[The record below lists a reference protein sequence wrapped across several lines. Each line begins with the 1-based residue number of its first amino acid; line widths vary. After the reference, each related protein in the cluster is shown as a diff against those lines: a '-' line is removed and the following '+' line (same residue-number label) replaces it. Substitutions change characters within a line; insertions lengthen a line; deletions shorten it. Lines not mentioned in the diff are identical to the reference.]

1 MRLLTWV
8 LILFLAA
15 TGVSRAQDHSDTSGQ
30 TNSTAASAK
39 TQFQPIE
46 IQTFGWGR
54 HASNG
59 FYYQGLPL
67 QSLNQYE
74 SVIDPL
80 GDAQASQL
88 LRSSGNEDTWG
99 TVLLVGGIV
108 VETAGWV
115 DFCVEM
121 INLGNDITANSGPD
135 LGPSLVMILGGTG
148 LWVGGLL
155 LDVDA
160 GNDRYNAVNR
170 YNYVVQQNKSVSF
183 IWMPDAN
190 QPGLAFTQRF

>member
-1 MRLLTWV
+1 
-8 LILFLAA
+8 
-15 TGVSRAQDHSDTSGQ
+15 
-30 TNSTAASAK
+30 
-39 TQFQPIE
+39 
-46 IQTFGWGR
+46 
-54 HASNG
+54 
-59 FYYQGLPL
+59 
-67 QSLNQYE
+67 
-74 SVIDPL
+74 
-80 GDAQASQL
+80 
-88 LRSSGNEDTWG
+88 
-99 TVLLVGGIV
+99 
-108 VETAGWV
+108 
-115 DFCVEM
+115 M